1 MAAILDRDLSTVWL
15 DAALTV
21 ARHGKPLA
29 EGRAALTEALAG
41 APLGDA
47 ARKKT
52 VTALTR
58 IWLQPALEG
67 REHTLW
73 ALEYSDRTTDW
84 RPLHVGQLL
93 AGEPFFRDLLAACTY
108 ELRARGQL
116 DTVTLRARLRNTHGT
131 KRSIDIATQ
140 RGVKTLRSLGLLTGD
155 PQDSISGLGALT
167 IQDGQ
172 LAAWLVRCLLLGRG
186 AESIAVEDLSH
197 APELFAVQLPAAL
210 PRAAAGLTK
219 HVEGIGR
226 TVLALDR

>member
-1 MAAILDRDLSTVWL
+1 MAAVLDRDLSAAWL

-21 ARHGKPLA
+21 ARQGKPVS
-29 EGRAALTEALAG
+29 EGRAALAEALAG

-52 VTALTR
+52 LTALTR
-58 IWLQPALEG
+58 IWLQPAAER

-73 ALEYSDRTTDW
+73 ALEYSDKTTDW
-84 RPLHVGQLL
+84 RPLHVGALM

-116 DTVTLRARLRNTHGT
+116 DTVTLRARLRNTHGA

-155 PQDSISGLGALT
+155 PQASISEVGALS
-167 IQDGQ
+167 IRDGN
-172 LAAWLVRCLLLGRG
+172 LAAWLVHCLLLGRG
-186 AESIAVEDLSH
+186 AESIAMEDLSH